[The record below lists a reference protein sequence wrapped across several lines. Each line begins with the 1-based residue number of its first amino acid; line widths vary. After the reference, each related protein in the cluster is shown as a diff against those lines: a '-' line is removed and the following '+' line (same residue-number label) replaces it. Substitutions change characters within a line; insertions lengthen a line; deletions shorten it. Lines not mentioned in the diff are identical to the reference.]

1 MTTHPSFM
9 PNSMPTPRPTE
20 RAAALLVTRDAEL
33 AAAVR
38 EINHHVDSMT
48 YEPEGT
54 GPGADRGRGRT
65 DRAGPQPCAGPGGG
79 TKARALLVTP
89 NLDDAQVWRRAVDW
103 NASHVVILPDGAT
116 FLGSYL
122 ARHLAD

>member
-1 MTTHPSFM
+1 M

-33 AAAVR
+33 VAAVH
-38 EINHHVDSMT
+38 EINDHVDSMT
-48 YEPEGT
+48 YEPEST
-54 GPGADRGRGRT
+54 GPGADRIGDG
-65 DRAGPQPCAGPGGG
+65 AGLIVLVPSLALALAGG
-79 TKARALLVTP
+79 TKARALLVTR

-103 NASHVVILPDGAT
+103 NASHVVVLPDGAT
-116 FLGSYL
+116 FLGGYL